1 MLTVYWRRRGVGL
14 LGSMIV
20 LLIALAGCGG
30 DSDDN
35 RIPPTI
41 TSTPPPTI
49 IAISTWTPEPSPTPR
64 ATITLAPTSTSAIV
78 EPTFAPLA
86 ETGVSQIGDEVVVT
100 VLEADLN
107 AAIVRTADAASVP
120 VTAPL
125 EVTVEAG
132 YQLQIVMTFYN
143 EFLDEESHVTTRA
156 ILEIVEGRI
165 RLEELQE
172 DRSVSG
178 ALASDRD
185 IWAVLD
191 AVEGGING
199 AIFDLLGAEPSAG
212 DLTLHNLRLFPD
224 SPQVRARLEAVFTG

>member
-1 MLTVYWRRRGVGL
+1 MLTVYWRRRVVGRV
-14 LGSMIV
+14 GCVIV
-20 LLIALAGCGG
+20 LVALAACGG

-35 RIPPTI
+35 RPAATITPTPLPTI
-41 TSTPPPTI
+41 VT
-49 IAISTWTPEPSPTPR
+49 ISTWTPEPSPTPR
-64 ATITLAPTSTSAIV
+64 ATITPAPTSTSAIV

-86 ETGVSQIGDEVVVT
+86 ETGVTQIGEEVVVT

-107 AAIVRTADAASVP
+107 AAIARVADAASVP
-120 VTAPL
+120 VTVPL

-132 YQLQIVMTFYN
+132 YQLQIVMRFYN
-143 EFLDEESHVTTRA
+143 EFLDEESLVTTRA

-165 RLEELQE
+165 RLKEVQE
-172 DRSVSG
+172 DREVAG

-199 AIFDLLGAEPSAG
+199 AIFDLLGAEPNAD
-212 DLTLHNLRLFPD
+212 DLTLRSLRLFRD
-224 SPQVRARLEAVFTG
+224 SPQVRARLEAVFTGL